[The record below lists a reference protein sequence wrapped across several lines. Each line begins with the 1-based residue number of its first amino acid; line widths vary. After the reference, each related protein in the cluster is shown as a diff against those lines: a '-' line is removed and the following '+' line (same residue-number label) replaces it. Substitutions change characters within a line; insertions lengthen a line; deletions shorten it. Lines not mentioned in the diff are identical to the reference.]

1 MKKRILSCLL
11 TLLIIV
17 SFVLP
22 SCAEA
27 SKEMPYSSDY
37 DFALSIGIIP
47 EDVSA
52 HEAIRRIDLSIIYSN
67 ILMPDGTPEL
77 YVPSRYFSDVEYAI
91 SGYADTVYDAGIMN
105 GVGEGRF
112 NPDGYVTY
120 NQFIKTL
127 VSFLGY
133 DVKAQS
139 LGGYPAGYMSVAAS
153 LDIVADLNGGSG
165 EDFVTGEMVA
175 SLFKAAIN
183 APLFEQD
190 GYGEESS
197 TYYENNSTDYLA
209 KYMKIYRARG
219 VVEAVHETN
228 LISSEELGYNEIIVS
243 GTKMTYNPEKGD
255 LSQKLGLRADVY
267 YKLNKSKHEIIYF
280 EEYDNNVLKISGE
293 DVTENS
299 GKLSYYENNKEF
311 KIKTDGYTQIV
322 YNGSLASSYTSA
334 NLNPWKTAVY
344 DGGLTA
350 VDNNADGVFDYIF
363 IDAYET
369 YTVSSVNETKIIPM
383 YRENTVI
390 DLGEYE
396 DGKDVLIRNLLG
408 EPVSLASVESGS
420 IISVSKDLNN
430 MVKSVIVTID
440 ECVGILESYEIGNGI
455 HYFTVGGETFRSSNS
470 LKKNPQLEKIQTGKN
485 IKLMFNKDGLVS
497 DIEVLKYQINSIG
510 YVVDFALGTGLA
522 AKDDV
527 QLRMFTSGGVFENF
541 HLADKVNTFYGL
553 ENKRLTP
560 DEVMTRLGYT
570 GSGELVRQPV
580 YYQKNEDGEINQ
592 IQICNNADGEI
603 DGFYRFHGTVLDS
616 TPSEYE
622 YRSSSLGGK
631 VLIKGTVI
639 FSVPSE
645 EKRHEEEL
653 YQIQKL
659 YAGQFYTIEA
669 YGTKK
674 NSRVASVG
682 VISNAESKTF
692 YNPLGVIIIDSI
704 TEAIDPEGNEAM
716 KIKGFADGGKVEY
729 FVEKSSMLE
738 ATGNVL
744 PQSGDIIRLT
754 LHSNG
759 SVSKFELIFDESERE
774 FPNYSSNPTSS
785 YSSGTRYLYGE
796 IIWSDEESMN
806 VKATNKSTGVI
817 TEDAYLKSPSYKY
830 YKISTVRNGEKLIE
844 TAGPDDFMVYTDVA
858 NGEKGPDIFM
868 YTASGDPKVVV
879 IYE

>member
-1 MKKRILSCLL
+1 MKNKILAFLL
-11 TLLIIV
+11 VTV
-17 SFVLP
+17 MMFSFVNI
-22 SCAEA
+22 SYAEDTSSVSY
-27 SKEMPYSSDY
+27 SKDFG
-37 DFALSIGIIP
+37 FALALGIVP
-47 EDVSA
+47 DDVVPG
-52 HEAIRRIDLSIIYSN
+52 EAVKRIDLACIYSN

-77 YVPSRYFSDVEYAI
+77 YVPSRYFTDVEYAV
-91 SGYADTVYDAGIMN
+91 SGYADTVFDAGIMN

-112 NPDGYVTY
+112 SPDGYVTY
-120 NQFIKTL
+120 NQFIKTI

-139 LGGYPAGYMSVAAS
+139 MGGYPAGYMSVAAS
-153 LDIVADLNGGSG
+153 LGIVADLNGGSG

-175 SLFKAAIN
+175 YLFKAALN
-183 APLFEQD
+183 APLFEQT
-190 GYGEESS
+190 GYGTDSQ
-197 TYYENNSTDYLA
+197 TYTQDVTINYLS
-209 KYMKIYRARG
+209 KYMGIYRRRG
-219 VVEAVHETN
+219 VVKAVHGTN
-228 LISSEELGYNEIIVS
+228 LINNEELKYNEIIVDK
-243 GTKMTYNPEKGD
+243 TKMSYNPEEKD
-255 LSQKLGLRADVY
+255 LSQKLGLNADVY
-267 YKLNKSKHEIIYF
+267 YKLNGSEAEIVWF
-280 EEYDNNVLKISGE
+280 EEYENNVIKISGE
-293 DVTENS
+293 EIIES
-299 GKLSYYENNKEF
+299 SAKLSYYEGNKEK
-311 KIKTDGYTQIV
+311 KIKTNGYTQIV
-322 YNGSLASSYTSA
+322 YNGSLSTSYTSTV
-334 NLNPWKTAVY
+334 LNPWTSGIY
-344 DGGLTA
+344 DGSLTA

-383 YRENTVI
+383 YRENTII
-390 DLGEYE
+390 DLGDYE
-396 DGKDVLIRNLLG
+396 DGKDVLIRNLSG

-430 MVKSVIVTID
+430 KVKSVIVTID

-485 IKLMFNKDGLVS
+485 IKLMFNKDGQVS

-541 HLADKVNTFYGL
+541 HFAEKINTFYGL
-553 ENKRLTP
+553 ENKRLSP
-560 DEVMTRLGYT
+560 MEVISRLGIT
-570 GSGELVRQPV
+570 SSGELVRQPV
-580 YYQKNEDGEINQ
+580 YYQKNENGEINQ
-592 IQICNNADGEI
+592 IQICNNDDGEI

-645 EKRHEEEL
+645 EKRDQEEL

-729 FVEKSSMLE
+729 FVEKLSMLE

-858 NGEKGPDIFM
+858 NGEKGPNIFM
-868 YTASGDPKVVV
+868 YTASGDLKVVV